1 MGTGK
6 STILGQNF
14 GSSVNNKKAVK
25 VVLDSVD
32 GEKVFT
38 SVNPRENIVQ
48 PSIGMNYIICINGMY
63 PTRS

>member
-48 PSIGMNYIICINGMY
+48 PPIGMNYIICINGMY